1 MNEQAII
8 ILVLSIV
15 GSLYAFYKKLKSDIV
30 SEEQKKTKPFNDL
43 NLSVIELTTSI
54 KFLNTTI
61 QTLENRVTNH
71 GKEIDE
77 LHMKVGNLET
87 KMDMYH
93 HK

>member
-15 GSLYAFYKKLKSDIV
+15 GSLYGFYRKLKGDIE
-30 SEEQKKTKPFNDL
+30 SEEEKKTKPFNDL

-61 QTLENRVTNH
+61 QTLENRVTNQ

-77 LHMKVGNLET
+77 LHVKVGNLET

>member
-1 MNEQAII
+1 MGKEAII
-8 ILVLSIV
+8 ILVLSII
-15 GSLYAFYKKLKSDIV
+15 GSLYAFYKKLQSDIV
-30 SEEQKKTKPFNDL
+30 SEQEKKSKPFNDL

-61 QTLENRVTNH
+61 QALENRVTNH

-93 HK
+93 K

>member
-1 MNEQAII
+1 MGKEAII
-8 ILVLSIV
+8 ILVLSII
-15 GSLYAFYKKLKSDIV
+15 GSLYAFYKKLQSDIV
-30 SEEQKKTKPFNDL
+30 SEQEKKSKPFNDL

-93 HK
+93 K